1 MLEKFALPVL
11 VTFFTVLIT
20 WFFARKKNKAE
31 TISVVKTNDSTEI
44 ENLLKMVKE
53 WRETATNWKDLADS
67 YQKELIECRKINGT
81 KLEEL
86 YKEIREYH
94 QRVGTKSSHWC
105 QSTSSACQ
113 LDPTIL

>member
-86 YKEIREYH
+86 YKEIRGLKT
-94 QRVGTKSSHWC
+94 QLSKSNKR
-105 QSTSSACQ
+105 
-113 LDPTIL
+113 ILELEKHDGQQA